1 MLKIAARRGSTIALS
16 VLFCALLGGAAMA
29 DPAIQRTQRPSEG
42 SPGQHACMPYARADQ
57 QLRAHFDE
65 KVLGRGISSDGTL
78 IEIFMSPK
86 RTFTVIKTT
95 PSGMSCVVDF
105 GDGWQTLNQLEAV
118 GFTPEDLKTLSN

>member
-1 MLKIAARRGSTIALS
+1 MPKIAARRGSTIALS
-16 VLFCALLGGAAMA
+16 VLSCALFCGTALA
-29 DPAIQRTQRPSEG
+29 DPVLERTQRTSEAEAG
-42 SPGQHACMPYARADQ
+42 HHTCMSHDGADR

-86 RTFTVIKTT
+86 GTFTVIKTT
-95 PSGMSCVVDF
+95 PAGMSCVVDF

-118 GFTPEDLKTLSN
+118 GFTPEDLKALSN